1 MYDVVA
7 FIGKPVCGHGG
18 RRINLKTATDL
29 SGSVAVSGLRRDCG
43 CGAQMRG
50 IDIESKYI
58 EHKILAKKHFT
69 NQMSDNIMNLHNIL
83 KITKVL

>member
-1 MYDVVA
+1 
-7 FIGKPVCGHGG
+7 
-18 RRINLKTATDL
+18 
-29 SGSVAVSGLRRDCG
+29 
-43 CGAQMRG
+43 MRG

-58 EHKILAKKHFT
+58 EHKILTKKHFT